1 MIRTR
6 VCEILGIQ
14 YPVIQGALQGLSYA
28 ELAAAVSN
36 AGGLGMISGVL
47 SPEKLRQEIRRA
59 KSLTKKPFGVN
70 VPVMLLRARAQE
82 IINVVIE
89 EKVDVVATAAGSP
102 EAYTKYLKSARLVV
116 MHVVSSVTHAQKA
129 EASGVDAVVVSGIE
143 AGGFLSYDEL
153 TTFVLIPQVV
163 DRVKIPVIAA
173 GGIADARGLIAA
185 FALGAEGIQMGT
197 RFIATRECPAN
208 SDFKEAIVKAT
219 DTATEVRNRGQQPSR
234 GFKSSFLE
242 EVLPSTSSRYSAGQI
257 AGMIEDIVPVKE
269 VIDRL
274 VVEASQ
280 VYDRVGQKLMR

>member
-1 MIRTR
+1 VIRTR
-6 VCEILGIQ
+6 VCEIFGIQ
-14 YPVIQGALQGLSYA
+14 YPIIQGALQGLSYA

-36 AGGLGMISGVL
+36 AGALGMISGVL
-47 SPEKLRQEIRRA
+47 SQEKLRQEIRKA
-59 KSLTKKPFGVN
+59 KSLTTKPFGVN
-70 VPVMLLRARAQE
+70 VPIMLLRDRARE
-82 IINVVIE
+82 IIDVIIE

-102 EAYTKYLKSARLVV
+102 EAYTKYLKAAKLVV

-153 TTFVLIPQVV
+153 TTFVLIPQVMDCIKV
-163 DRVKIPVIAA
+163 PVIAA
-173 GGIADARGLIAA
+173 GGIADARGLVAA

-197 RFIATRECPAN
+197 RFMATRECPAN
-208 SDFKEAIVKAT
+208 SDFKKAIIKAT

-242 EVLPSTSSRYSAGQI
+242 EVLPSTSTSYSAGQI
-257 AGMIEDIVPVKE
+257 SGMIGDILPVKE

-274 VVEASQ
+274 VVEAGLA
-280 VYDRVGQKLMR
+280 YARLGQKLMR